1 MSWPATTSFWS
12 SMAVAEVRDR
22 LRIAVSRYVEAP
34 VTRLLIALRVSP
46 DAVTVSGF
54 AVVIAAAC
62 LAGLGMLL
70 AAGILFLAGS
80 WLDMYD
86 GALARAT
93 HRVSQRGALL
103 DSVLDRLSE
112 GALLTGVAVW
122 AATSEMGQ
130 SRVVAT
136 LVLVLAALLF
146 SQMVSYVRARGEGLG
161 LSCKVGWMTR
171 SERVVI
177 FGLGLI
183 LEGLRLDP
191 ALVVALGFVAGVSAI
206 TTVQRFLHVRRQIGG

>member
-1 MSWPATTSFWS
+1 
-12 SMAVAEVRDR
+12 MAAAEVRDR

-70 AAGILFLAGS
+70 AAGIVFLAGS

-130 SRVVAT
+130 SRVVTT

-183 LEGLRLDP
+183 LEGLGLDL